1 MIHPERVRAANA
13 EDVRRGKYVLYWM
26 QASQRAEANHALEYA
41 IGRANELG
49 LPLLAFFGITDS
61 FPEANLRH
69 YTFMLEGLAE
79 TRNALAAR
87 GVQLV
92 VWRRSPDAGAEELAK
107 DAALLVMDRGYLK
120 IQRRW
125 RAGVARRVPCAA
137 VEVESDVVIPVEAA
151 SNKEE
156 YSAATMR
163 PKIHRRLPDF
173 LVPLGKRRVKKDS
186 LGMDLGG
193 IDLSDPAAAVRALKT
208 DATVTGQRAYLG
220 GTSQAKRR
228 LAEFLKNGL
237 ARYAD
242 DRNDP
247 TLGVRS
253 NLSPYLHFGQISPLY
268 VALRINKARGASLE
282 AKAAFLE
289 ELIVRRELSVNFV
302 VFNEHYDS
310 FRCLPDWAARTL
322 QEHAR
327 DGRRFVYTAGELER
341 ARTHDPYWNA
351 AMTEMIVTGKMANYM
366 RMYWGKKIIEWSR
379 TPRAA
384 FATALRLNNKY
395 FLDGRDPNSFAAV
408 AWCFGKHDRP
418 WAERPVF
425 GKVRYM
431 NAAGLRRKFDIEA
444 YVEAVGALAA
454 ESASWGRRS

>member
-1 MIHPERVRAANA
+1 MIHPERVRSANKR
-13 EDVRRGKYVLYWM
+13 DVRRGKYVLYWM
-26 QASQRAEANHALEYA
+26 QASQRAEVNHALEYA
-41 IGRANELG
+41 AERANELG
-49 LPLLAFFGITDS
+49 LPLLAFFGITER

-69 YTFMLEGLAE
+69 FKFMLEGLAE
-79 TRNALAAR
+79 TQSALAAR
-87 GVQLV
+87 GVRLV
-92 VWRRSPDAGAEELAK
+92 VWRRSPGAGALELSK
-107 DAALLVMDRGYLK
+107 NAALLVMDGGYLK
-120 IQRRW
+120 VQREW
-125 RAGVARRVPCAA
+125 RAGVARRAPCAA
-137 VEVESDVVIPVEAA
+137 IEVEGDVVVPVQAA

-163 PKIHRRLPDF
+163 PKIRRRLAEF
-173 LVPLGKRRVKKDS
+173 LVPLKSRRLKRDS
-186 LGMDLGG
+186 LGMDLSGM
-193 IDLSDPAAAVRALKT
+193 DVSEPAEVLRSLRTDKT
-208 DATVTGQRAYLG
+208 VPGQSTYLG
-220 GTSQAKRR
+220 GTSHAKRR
-228 LAEFLKNGL
+228 LAEFIRLGL
-237 ARYAD
+237 PRYAV

-247 TLGVRS
+247 SLGVRS
-253 NLSPYLHFGQISPLY
+253 NMSPYLHFGQISPLH
-268 VALRINKARGASLE
+268 VALRINEARGAGRE

-302 VFNEHYDS
+302 VFNKHYDS
-310 FRCLPDWAARTL
+310 FKCLPDWAARTL
-322 QEHAR
+322 QEHSR
-327 DGRRFVYTAGELER
+327 DRREHVYAEAELEG

-431 NAAGLRRKFDIEA
+431 NAAGLRRKFDIGA
-444 YVEAVGALAA
+444 YVEANVPVY
-454 ESASWGRRS
+454 EPRSG